1 MNSLPNYDDNKY
13 PDVPGRVT
21 RSFILVLSAAANV
34 LLSIMVVLT
43 CIDVIGRY
51 FFAAPLLGA
60 HELITL
66 SMGIMI
72 FLGMPLVTAA
82 DEHLTVDIAQKFLS
96 PKGKRV
102 RRIVVNAFA
111 ALTFL
116 LFAYLLWLLGDG
128 LAEDFMTT
136 EDLELEQAPLALL
149 MAAMCVLTGFVF
161 LGHVIRDFMPMPPD
175 RSVPSLE
182 RD

>member
-1 MNSLPNYDDNKY
+1 MSSLPNYEDNKCH
-13 PDVPGRVT
+13 DVPGRVT
-21 RSFILVLSAAANV
+21 RSFILVLGAAANV

-43 CIDVIGRY
+43 CTDVIGRY

-82 DEHLTVDIAQKFLS
+82 DEHLTVDIAEKFLS
-96 PKGKRV
+96 PKGKRA
-102 RRIVVNAFA
+102 RRIVVNTFA

-116 LFAYLLWLLGDG
+116 MFACLLWLLGDG

-136 EDLELEQAPLALL
+136 EDLEIEQAPLAFL
-149 MAAMCVLTGFVF
+149 MAAICVLTVFVF
-161 LGHVIRDFMPMPPD
+161 LGHVIRDFMAKTSD
-175 RSVPSLE
+175 RSAPPLE